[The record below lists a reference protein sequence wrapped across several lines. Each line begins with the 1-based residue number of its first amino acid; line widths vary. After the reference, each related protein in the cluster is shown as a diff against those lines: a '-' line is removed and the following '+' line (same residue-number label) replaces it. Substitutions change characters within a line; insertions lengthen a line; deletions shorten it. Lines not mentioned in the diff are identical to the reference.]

1 MKHISLSTLIAAALW
16 ACSPASTD
24 ISPTDTNVLELGID
38 GLTFVGP
45 DSIKSGWT
53 TVRVL
58 NDSGMTHHALVYR
71 LPEAVNAD
79 MIDQD
84 VAIPIQ
90 ESLTAALEG
99 NFEKAAEI
107 AATMPA
113 WVADLTW
120 LGGPGMMSE
129 GVTGE
134 ATMYLEP
141 GNYIVECYVKTNGVQ
156 HNYNPEP
163 GEYAMIL
170 PLTVLPEHGGMAEP
184 DANVTLTLTN
194 AGVEISKGEF
204 VPGDN
209 SVRVIFEEQ
218 QLYNNFVGH
227 DAHVFRIDVSTD
239 VDAAARWPDFFPLD
253 GQQTPA
259 PALFVGGIHDMPQ
272 GTIGYFKLN
281 LEPGDYAVTAEIPD
295 AQEKGFV
302 KRFSVAGK

>member
-1 MKHISLSTLIAAALW
+1 MKHISLSTLIAVALL
-16 ACSPASTD
+16 ACSPGSTD
-24 ISPTDTNVLELGID
+24 ISTTDTNVLELGID

-79 MIDQD
+79 MIDQY

-99 NFEKAAEI
+99 NFDKAAEI

-170 PLTVLPEHGGMAEP
+170 PLTVLPEDGGMAEP

-194 AGVEISKGEF
+194 AGVEISEGEF

-227 DAHVFRIDVSTD
+227 DAHVFRIDASTD

-272 GTIGYFKLN
+272 GTTGYFKLN

-302 KRFSVAGK
+302 KRFNVTEK